1 MGSCPQVPQPGEV
14 QIRAVEPV
22 GGRHSVPERIPWPLV
37 ELGYSGLQ
45 CLEAAWSLLK
55 WGLQQ
60 PLIHP
65 LDSVPDSIPSALPNI
80 YKANLEAKQWP

>member
-22 GGRHSVPERIPWPLV
+22 GGRHSVPERIRWPLV

-45 CLEAAWSLLK
+45 CPKVTWSLLER
-55 WGLQQ
+55 GLTAAID
-60 PLIHP
+60 P
-65 LDSVPDSIPSALPNI
+65 SIGFSPRF
-80 YKANLEAKQWP
+80 NLFSLNQRLQSKSGGKSWP